1 MSQSIITTCLWFDT
15 EGEEAAEFYCSV
27 IPNSKVL
34 DVSRYGDAG
43 PGTPGSAMTVSFEL
57 DGRPFVALN
66 GGPQFPFTEAVSL
79 QVSCRDQEEVDHYWN
94 TLVEG
99 GEESM
104 CGWLKDRYGFSWQI
118 VPTALPEL
126 LGDPDPQRAERAMKA
141 MLSMRKIDVEA
152 IRRAADGDER
162 ARA

>member
-1 MSQSIITTCLWFDT
+1 MSASKITTCLWFDT

-34 DVSRYGDAG
+34 DVSRYGEAG

-57 DGRPFVALN
+57 DGKPYVALN
-66 GGPQFPFTEAVSL
+66 GGPMFSFTEAVSL
-79 QVSCRDQEEVDHYWN
+79 QVSCQDQDEVDHYWN

-99 GEESM
+99 GEESR

-126 LGDPDPQRAERAMKA
+126 LGDPDPDRSQRAMKA
-141 MLSMRKIDVEA
+141 MLSMGKIDIEA
-152 IRRAADGDER
+152 IRQAADAG
-162 ARA
+162 

>member
-1 MSQSIITTCLWFDT
+1 MTSKITTCLWFDT

-34 DVSRYGDAG
+34 DVSRYGEAG
-43 PGTPGSAMTVSFEL
+43 PGTPGAAMTVSFEL

-104 CGWLKDRYGFSWQI
+104 CGWLKDRYGFSWQV
-118 VPTALPEL
+118 VPSALPEL
-126 LGDPDPQRAERAMKA
+126 LGDPDPDRAQRAMKA

-152 IRRAADGDER
+152 LRQAADAG
-162 ARA
+162 

>member
-1 MSQSIITTCLWFDT
+1 MSTSRSAGKITTCLWFDT
-15 EGEEAAEFYCSV
+15 QGEEAAEFYCSV
-27 IPNSKVL
+27 IPDSRVL
-34 DVSRYGDAG
+34 DVTRYGEAG
-43 PGTPGSAMTVSFEL
+43 PGTPGAAMTVSFEL

-66 GGPQFPFTEAVSL
+66 GGPEFDFTEAVSL
-79 QVSCRDQEEVDHYWN
+79 QVSCRDQDEVDHYWS

-126 LGDPDPQRAERAMKA
+126 LGDPDAARAQRAMRAM
-141 MLSMRKIDVEA
+141 LGMRKIDIDG
-152 IRRAADGDER
+152 IRRAADDG
-162 ARA
+162 

>member
-104 CGWLKDRYGFSWQI
+104 CGWLKDRYGFCWQI